1 MRILK
6 ATMQKPAAIGSGSV
20 RILCGVSAFWIGVV
34 LLFGCTRARPQSGSD
49 PVKPGSS
56 EYSVAKSAL
65 KQPAIW
71 NGKIFYNGQSVGIQP
86 PDSMLF
92 LIGLYSDQDL
102 YGVNEILWSGCRFR
116 QIEGLDRLPNVKTLD
131 LMGNKIETIAGI
143 EKAPQLEVVNLSQNR
158 IERIEGLAHLS
169 ELRELYLGRNRIR
182 TIEGLDGLKELEV
195 LMLEGNE
202 IEEVSG
208 LSHLKSLKRL
218 GLAGNRLRNI
228 TALGELTSL
237 QEVSIESPRNQL
249 DEASLRFIEEWNAE
263 HAGKPALQ
271 LHSGASTA
279 VTQEE
284 AQVSTEPE
292 APEPP

>member
-1 MRILK
+1 VKSIAGQSQQSNTWRLGVCVAIALAALSSCGRGRSLDNSGAL
-6 ATMQKPAAIGSGSV
+6 ATG
-20 RILCGVSAFWIGVV
+20 
-34 LLFGCTRARPQSGSD
+34 RAEAPEVQSSIRK
-49 PVKPGSS
+49 V
-56 EYSVAKSAL
+56 E
-65 KQPAIW
+65 IW
-71 NGKIFYNGQSVGIQP
+71 RGKIFYGGRDPGSQP
-86 PDSMLF
+86 LDSMLQ
-92 LIGLYSDQDL
+92 LLDLYSNDEL
-102 YGVNEILWSGCRFR
+102 STVTEVSWASCRIARIEGVDRLPNLRRFSLGNCRISKISGLEYAPLLEELSLSQNDIMR
-116 QIEGLDRLPNVKTLD
+116 IEGLDSLRNLRELHLD
-131 LMGNKIETIAGI
+131 LNKIG
-143 EKAPQLEVVNLSQNR
+143 
-158 IERIEGLAHLS
+158 RIEGLASLS
-169 ELRELYLGRNRIR
+169 NLQ
-182 TIEGLDGLKELEV
+182 V
-195 LMLEGNE
+195 LMLVGNE

-237 QEVSIESPRNQL
+237 REVSIESPRNQL